1 MPSKKKL
8 MMAHLKFTCLFLF
21 VFVGVHA
28 QQVIM
33 SGKVQHNGVAIP
45 NAAIQVS
52 SSNTIVYTQ
61 ADGTYKIERLNP
73 GVYTFQVSATNY
85 RTKTMVVELMAGK
98 SETLDW
104 ELDEDNLQIDQV
116 VVTGTRNQISLYKS
130 PVIVSSI
137 GKRTFENTQSLSLS
151 EGLSFTPGL
160 RLENNCQ
167 NCGFTQLRMNGLDG
181 PYTQILV
188 NSRPIFSA
196 LAGVY
201 GLEMIP
207 ANMIDRIEVVRGGG
221 SVLYGGNAIA
231 GTVNVITRDPS
242 KNAFELSYNQSLI
255 NMTTPERT
263 TTMNGSVVNED
274 ASRGI
279 SLYAFNRSRQYWDA
293 NGDGF
298 SEITQL
304 NNTTAGFDAFW
315 NLSGR
320 SKIKLGGYVID
331 EFRRGGSNFDR
342 EPHQSEVAEQLQHQ
356 IRAVNAS
363 YELYSKDYKRKFS
376 VYSSAQ
382 FIARNSYYGGGGR
395 VIAPGDSI
403 TPDDL
408 LAINAYGRSND
419 VALVNGIQYAWE
431 LSKKWMLTTGSELQ
445 YNNAQDRMPG
455 YERSILQQVTTAG
468 NYVQLEYKPFSRLT
482 ILGGGRFDYVWIRG
496 DYQFQ
501 SDTFINR
508 KNIPIAVPRISMMY
522 DLTDAWKVRVSFA
535 QGYRTPQAYDED
547 LHIET
552 VGGAARFIQI
562 DPALKTERSNSFL
575 ASLNY
580 NKSIGKKQT
589 SLLIEGFYTQLQNPF
604 ILSNQTELPNGV
616 AVITKR
622 NGAGA
627 AVQGV
632 NIEFNYAWSRNLILQ
647 MGATVQRAFYVEEEE
662 IWAPE
667 DSADFGLAATS
678 TTNLLRTPN
687 VYGYATLSW
696 KPTSRST
703 IAYSGVYTGAMD
715 VAHVINPENEQ
726 TVIKRT
732 PVFFEHNIRFAYDVL
747 SKDEYKLQCFAGMQ
761 NILNAYQRDF
771 DRGPQRDAGY
781 VYGPVRPRTVF
792 FGVKFMFN

>member
-1 MPSKKKL
+1 MIRIII
-8 MMAHLKFTCLFLF
+8 TCVFYF
-21 VFVGVHA
+21 VFVKAYA
-28 QQVIM
+28 QVVI
-33 SGKVQHNGVAIP
+33 SGKVQNNGSPIA
-45 NAAIQVS
+45 NAVIQVIP
-52 SSNTIVYTQ
+52 TGATVYSQT
-61 ADGTYKIERLNP
+61 DGTYKIEKLAA
-73 GVYTFQVSATNY
+73 GSYTLQVSAPNY
-85 RTKTMVVELMAGK
+85 RTKKIEVEVIIGK
-98 SETLDW
+98 LLTLDLD
-104 ELDEDNLQIDQV
+104 LDEDNLQIDQV

-181 PYTQILV
+181 PYTQILI

-231 GTVNVITRDPS
+231 GTLNVITRDPS

-255 NMTTPERT
+255 NMNTPEQT
-263 TTMNGSVVNED
+263 ATINGSIVSED
-274 ASRGI
+274 ATKGV

-304 NNTTAGFDAFW
+304 QNTTAGFDAFW
-315 NLSGR
+315 NLDKR
-320 SKIKLGGYVID
+320 SKLKLGGYVID

-356 IRAVNAS
+356 IRAINTS
-363 YELYSKDYKRKFS
+363 YERYSKNYKRKLS

-382 FIARNSYYGGGGR
+382 FITRNSYYGGGGR
-395 VIAPGDSI
+395 MIAPGDSI
-403 TPDDL
+403 TSDDL

-419 VALVNGIQYAWE
+419 VALVNGVQFAWE
-431 LSKKWMLTTGSELQ
+431 LSKKWMLTTGSEIQ
-445 YNNAQDRMPG
+445 YNNTQDRMPG
-455 YERSILQQVTTAG
+455 YDRTISQQVSTTG
-468 NYVQLEYKPFSRLT
+468 NYLQLEYKPISRLT
-482 ILGGGRFDYVWIRG
+482 ILAGGRFDYVWIRG
-496 DYQFQ
+496 DYQFGT
-501 SDTFINR
+501 DTFLNR
-508 KNIPIAVPRISMMY
+508 KNIPVAIPRLSMMY
-522 DLTDAWKVRVSFA
+522 DMTDAWKFRVSYA

-562 DPALKTERSNSFL
+562 DPSLKTETSNSFL
-575 ASLNY
+575 ASFNY
-580 NKSIGKKQT
+580 NKSIGKRQV
-589 SLLIEGFYTQLQNPF
+589 SFLVEGFYTQLQNPF

-622 NGAGA
+622 NGDGA

-647 MGATVQRAFYVEEEE
+647 MGATLQQAFYMEEEE

-667 DSADFGLAATS
+667 DSADIGLP
-678 TTNLLRTPN
+678 TTTTQNLLRTPN
-687 VYGYATLSW
+687 VYGYATITW
-696 KPTSRST
+696 KPTTRST
-703 IAYSGVYTGAMD
+703 LSYSGVYTGAMD

-732 PVFFEHNIRFAYDVL
+732 PVFFEHNIRFAYDVMA
-747 SKDEYKLQCFAGMQ
+747 KENYKLQCFAGMQ
-761 NILNAYQRDF
+761 NIFNAYQRDF
-771 DRGPQRDAGY
+771 DSGPQRDAGY
-781 VYGPVRPRTVF
+781 VYGPIRPRTAF
-792 FGVKFMFN
+792 FGIKFVFN